1 MQLFV
6 FITDATRLII
16 LYSYAIRLII
26 FLTRNTRIFRN
37 SCIPFDTTEGALW
50 PHGSHGKSNSYF
62 IYVCYSDMM
71 LLTVKH
77 PLGADDEIVEVVK

>member
-26 FLTRNTRIFRN
+26 FLTRNTRNYRN

-50 PHGSHGKSNSYF
+50 PHGSHGKSTVF
-62 IYVCYSDMM
+62 
-71 LLTVKH
+71 LLV
-77 PLGADDEIVEVVK
+77 GALL